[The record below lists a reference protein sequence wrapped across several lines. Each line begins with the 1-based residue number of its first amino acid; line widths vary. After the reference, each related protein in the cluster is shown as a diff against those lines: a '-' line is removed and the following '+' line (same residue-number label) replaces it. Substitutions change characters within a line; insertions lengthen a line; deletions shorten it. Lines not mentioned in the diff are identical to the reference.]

1 MPTSTGLNTKK
12 MDSKKNLF
20 IYKKMKIN
28 LIVLFF
34 AVCAAGAWAQEY
46 KVPVTNE
53 KEHKVSS
60 SFREGNK
67 SRI

>member
-53 KEHKVSS
+53 KEQDRKSTRLNSS
-60 SFREGNK
+60 HP
-67 SRI
+67 